1 MKSINRKQALS
12 ILHAVVD
19 DEASERERI
28 AFYKFIDNHPDVKN
42 EFEETLLL
50 KRLLSEKLSKKRAPQ
65 HLRERVLHKVQ
76 ALEKENA
83 GDPSRQTGPDKNIQ
97 VEKQPEPFQQ
107 SSRKRTGKTFRILSA
122 AAVVLFI
129 SLLTVHLL
137 ERIAINPDSSTN
149 FVVENIA
156 AQHFILS
163 GGEFIEPLFET
174 NSPTEAEQFLYEQF
188 EMDVTVPLINGV
200 EFAGVV
206 MMDFIDDYQTPMLE
220 YVDSGYS
227 EAIYL
232 FVFDVDKVSENK
244 TLERHREAVKTCILD
259 NDFYVTE
266 LDGHHAVSWLWDN
279 IWYTAVS
286 NHDGYHLASLVD
298 ALN

>member
-28 AFYKFIDNHPDVKN
+28 AFFQFIDHHPDVKN

-50 KRLLSEKLSKKRAPQ
+50 KRLLSEKLSKQRAPE
-65 HLRERVLHKVQ
+65 HLRVRVLHQLRAFENENVSGQ
-76 ALEKENA
+76 AK
-83 GDPSRQTGPDKNIQ
+83 PSENIQ
-97 VEKQPEPFQQ
+97 PENQPEPFQQ
-107 SSRKRTGKTFRILSA
+107 SSQKQAGKTFRILSA
-122 AAVVLFI
+122 AAIVLFI

-137 ERIAINPDSSTN
+137 ERIVTNQESTTN

-156 AQHFILS
+156 AQHFISS
-163 GGEFIEPLFET
+163 GGEIIEPLFET
-174 NSPTEAEQFLYEQF
+174 NSTTEAEQFLSEQF
-188 EMDVTVPLINGV
+188 EMDVAVPLINGV

-206 MMDFIDDYQTPMLE
+206 MMDFIDDFQTPMLE

-232 FVFDVDKVSENK
+232 FVFDVDQVIENK
-244 TLERHREAVKTCILD
+244 VLERHHEAVKTCILD
-259 NDFYVTE
+259 HDFYVTE
-266 LDGHHAVSWLWDN
+266 LDGHHAVSWLWN
-279 IWYTAVS
+279 NTWYTAVS
-286 NHDGYHLASLVD
+286 NHDGHHLASLVD